1 MEQCSLLGFPI
12 GKDRKEREYSVPNND
27 KENIPYSGFP
37 GVKKA
42 EILFLALRKECSSL
56 GFLS

>member
-1 MEQCSLLGFPI
+1 LGFPI
-12 GKDRKEREYSVPNND
+12 GKEREYSVPNND
-27 KENIPYSGFP
+27 KVNIPYSSFP

-56 GFLS
+56 VFLHCKKS